1 MTDSPDGRRDEPTQA
16 FGGGYPTYPGYSDPA
31 YAGQAYPPPTG
42 YRPTEQLPPYSPY
55 GYDPYGTGQYPPGP
69 AYGSGPAAYG
79 GEPPPPPEDPK
90 PPRWLWVVAGLAVLT
105 IIGLV
110 IALVI
115 VNSSRQQTV
124 MAPAPVAP
132 EPTATSSRP
141 TPTTTTSRPPLTSV
155 LPLPTA
161 PSAPITTPE
170 QTTTPGATD
179 TVVYTVSGTG
189 RVINITYVDTGGLLQ
204 TEFNVMLP
212 WTREVSLPQPAE
224 RSASVS
230 IINVGREVTCSITVN
245 GTEVQQ
251 REGAGLTV
259 CAAGRR

>member
-1 MTDSPDGRRDEPTQA
+1 MTDSPDRRGDEPTQA

-31 YAGQAYPPPTG
+31 YAGQAPYGPAYQPPPG
-42 YRPTEQLPPYSPY
+42 PRPTEQLPPYSSY
-55 GYDPYGTGQYPPGP
+55 GYDPYGTGQYAAGPG
-69 AYGSGPAAYG
+69 YGS
-79 GEPPPPPEDPK
+79 EPPPPPEDPK
-90 PPRWLWVVAGLAVLT
+90 PPRWLWALAGLAVLT

-124 MAPAPVAP
+124 TAPAPVTP
-132 EPTATSSRP
+132 EPTVTSTRP
-141 TPTTTTSRPPLTSV
+141 TPTTSRPPLTSV
-155 LPLPTA
+155 LPLPTP
-161 PSAPITTPE
+161 PSSTVTSPE

-212 WTREVSLPQPAE
+212 WTREVSLPEPAE

-245 GTEVQQ
+245 GTTVQQ
-251 REGAGLTV
+251 RDGAGLTV
-259 CAAGRR
+259 CAAARR

>member
-1 MTDSPDGRRDEPTQA
+1 MTDSPDRRRDDPTQA

-31 YAGQAYPPPTG
+31 YAGQAPYGSPYQPPPG
-42 YRPTEQLPPYSPY
+42 PRPTEQLPPYSSY
-55 GYDPYGTGQYPPGP
+55 GYDPYATGQYPSGP
-69 AYGSGPAAYG
+69 TASYGS
-79 GEPPPPPEDPK
+79 EPPPPEDPK

-124 MAPAPVAP
+124 MAPAPAAP
-132 EPTATSSRP
+132 EPSFTTTRP
-141 TPTTTTSRPPLTSV
+141 TPTTTSRPPRTSV
-155 LPLPTA
+155 LPLPTQ
-161 PSAPITTPE
+161 PSSPITTPE
-170 QTTTPGATD
+170 QTTPSGPTD

-212 WTREVSLPQPAE
+212 WTREVSLPDPAE

-245 GTEVQQ
+245 GTQVQQ
-251 REGAGLTV
+251 RDGAGLTV
-259 CAAGRR
+259 CSAGRR